1 MHFCA
6 GGHGAGSKPRQS
18 AAHLFCAAPSQPST
32 SPGVHTQAA
41 VVPVLVS
48 PIVPLLLTLTAP
60 VLLPLLLLL
69 TSPLLLP
76 PLLPP
81 LLLPLTLSPLTPVV
95 TPLPLPLLPP
105 VVGTVSPPLEDE
117 AEPRVVGATLVA
129 VSRPP
134 PSSPQPASPTN
145 TGTKIRG

>member
-1 MHFCA
+1 MQTPSMHFCA

-48 PIVPLLLTLTAP
+48 PAVPLLLTLTAP
-60 VLLPLLLLL
+60 VPLLLLL
-69 TSPLLLP
+69 TSPL
-76 PLLPP
+76 LLPP

-95 TPLPLPLLPP
+95 TPLPPLPP

-117 AEPRVVGATLVA
+117 AEPRVVGPTLLA

-134 PSSPQPASPTN
+134 PSSPQPASPRN
-145 TGTKIRG
+145 TGTRIRG